1 MVPFHEVDT
10 LGLTLHMALHVLALV
25 SSPPSLS
32 SLAGCDCMVYNARQ
46 EGDEWRRMRTLL
58 NPAFHRTLLK
68 DYTAVCVQQQAHLIP

>member
-1 MVPFHEVDT
+1 
-10 LGLTLHMALHVLALV
+10 
-25 SSPPSLS
+25 
-32 SLAGCDCMVYNARQ
+32 MVYNARQ